1 MARATGELKSRAA
14 RSPDAADV
22 GGSDTNVITSSD
34 LLSRAA
40 FDSGVATFDR

>member
-22 GGSDTNVITSSD
+22 GGSDTNVITSAD
-34 LLSRAA
+34 LLSCAA
-40 FDSGVATFDR
+40 FGSGVAIFDR